1 MWFHKIYFMK
11 LFQEANKETNLN
23 SKMNLSIVNAL
34 WLILTGQSF
43 DLEDKKLNDLVK
55 RFDSALRIEGRFT
68 FLDQLMAAIYP
79 PLIKIFSVRYS
90 TLLKIS
96 LSKTFTILT
105 YYFTCRYKAVSEVF
119 TAIKDLVN
127 DVLEGHK
134 SNIDPSNPQDFM
146 DIYINEINKT
156 KDTSSSFY
164 GKRGEESLIASMLDL
179 FLAGMKSVLPT

>member
-1 MWFHKIYFMK
+1 MRFHKSFIDFMK

-90 TLLKIS
+90 TLLKIIEN
-96 LSKTFTILT
+96 LYNFNIL
-105 YYFTCRYKAVSEVF
+105 FHLQV
-119 TAIKDLVN
+119 
-127 DVLEGHK
+127 
-134 SNIDPSNPQDFM
+134 
-146 DIYINEINKT
+146 
-156 KDTSSSFY
+156 
-164 GKRGEESLIASMLDL
+164 
-179 FLAGMKSVLPT
+179 